1 MSDSKENTQPVG
13 ETVTI
18 SNAPETSQNKKIA
31 QTADR
36 EQGLTARQHNAAELL
51 SLGHSCSEIAEIV
64 GVSRRQLSVWRKNP
78 YFEAEVT
85 RLRADLWVD
94 SKNRLRGLLGKA
106 VKVLEQAIEAGDVKS
121 ALALLKLM
129 NLKVGPPP
137 FAKSVNEVLEIQA
150 AEYADSL
157 IGNLPP
163 LDPMRAMDY
172 RLNMR
177 PVIIHELY
185 EEMKE
190 SLEVPDDE
198 EEEKQ
203 HS

>member
-1 MSDSKENTQPVG
+1 
-13 ETVTI
+13 
-18 SNAPETSQNKKIA
+18 
-31 QTADR
+31 
-36 EQGLTARQHNAAELL
+36 
-51 SLGHSCSEIAEIV
+51 
-64 GVSRRQLSVWRKNP
+64 
-78 YFEAEVT
+78 
-85 RLRADLWVD
+85 
-94 SKNRLRGLLGKA
+94 
-106 VKVLEQAIEAGDVKS
+106 
-121 ALALLKLM
+121 M

-157 IGNLPP
+157 IGNLPA
-163 LDPMRAMDY
+163 LDPMKAMDY

-198 EEEKQ
+198 EEAEGKQ
-203 HS
+203 NI